1 MGYAAQVRAS
11 AAEEHLYVHPSL
23 HKSGHYQIM
32 PPSGTGPAGVL
43 VFFHGSGGG
52 SAYAA
57 QMELLARAAQAFNL
71 AVVAL
76 EAPDRALSW
85 AADLPRIGAL
95 HTEYVRDLLAT
106 TVFGPHPSWS
116 RERTVFVGYSAGS
129 TFLAGDFLPD
139 AVEHFRGGALLLC
152 GGGMPLN
159 STKENTAPLSAD
171 VRQHFKMYYVIQTG
185 DFLFNQATAGF
196 NLWKSR
202 GMKVA
207 GESPAGGS
215 HCGFDLGKALRDGL
229 RYVFSS

>member
-1 MGYAAQVRAS
+1 MGYAAQVRAA
-11 AAEEHLYVHPSL
+11 AAEERLYVHPSL
-23 HKSGHYQIM
+23 HKTGHYQIM
-32 PPSGTGPAGVL
+32 PPSGTGPAGVM
-43 VFFHGSGGG
+43 VFFHGSGAG

-57 QMELLARAAQAFNL
+57 QMELLAGAAKAYNL

-76 EAPDRALSW
+76 EAPDHAVSW

-95 HTEYVRDLLAT
+95 NTEYVRDLLAT

-116 RERTVFVGYSAGS
+116 SERTVFVGYSAGS
-129 TFLAGDFLPD
+129 TFLSGDFLPD
-139 AVEHFRGGALLLC
+139 AVEHFRGGAVLLC

-159 STKENTAPLSAD
+159 STKQNTAPLGAR

-202 GMKVA
+202 GLKVA